1 MTATEQTQLE
11 EAAGLGGFDPSTF
24 KFKKYSWLRMAR
36 LSGEEGDQ
44 WVTAF
49 MATPLPRLIVLLDKA
64 LGLLRRNEVERGR
77 KILQHVDE
85 KMAELEQAA
94 EADDQ
99 AMPLIVPM
107 RWTLGIEAY
116 LHYLDRRY
124 DKALE
129 TLDRAE
135 SIVKRVLATYGFLT
149 DMALAGKD
157 FTVQRARVARNQ
169 RDWAA
174 MDNALGQARGMVAGE
189 VPLLRLEDG
198 REIFIETVVDHYRQC
213 RLNEVER
220 EALEY
225 YFDTDR
231 NLGLFDVQTWQIN
244 FPSGFI
250 VPYQ

>member
-1 MTATEQTQLE
+1 MSLE
-11 EAAGLGGFDPSTF
+11 DPNSLEAAAGQGGFDPSTF

-36 LSGEEGDQ
+36 LSGDEGDQ

-49 MATPLPRLIVLLDKA
+49 MDTPLPRLIVLLDKA
-64 LGLLRRNEVERGR
+64 LDLLRRNEVERGR
-77 KILQHVDE
+77 QILEHVDE
-85 KMAELEQAA
+85 QMAALENGAGNL
-94 EADDQ
+94 
-99 AMPLIVPM
+99 PLIVPM

-116 LHYLDRRY
+116 LHYLDQRY

-135 SIVKRVLATYGFLT
+135 AIVKQVLETYGFLT

-169 RDWAA
+169 RDWQA
-174 MDNALGQARGMVAGE
+174 MESSLARARGMISGE
-189 VPLLRLEDG
+189 IPLLELSDG
-198 REIFIETVVDHYRQC
+198 REVFVDTVIDHYRRC
-213 RLNEVER
+213 RLNEEER
-220 EALEY
+220 QALEY

-231 NLGLFDVQTWQIN
+231 NLGLFDRQTWRIS